1 MAEFDLKK
9 IFDTNLQIIKCNVLA
24 EVARLAF
31 DNDFDYF
38 RISGIPEK
46 VIRDDSPRVRCCVY
60 KERAIVSERVKL
72 GLGGNKSDPTL
83 VEVIDIA
90 CDECPVDGI
99 KVTDSCRGCIAHRC
113 QSVCPRDAIEIV
125 DTKARIDKSKCTEC
139 GLCMEVCQYSA
150 IIRNVRPCVKSCPV
164 KAISIDP
171 VNHQKAIIDGS
182 KCISCGQCV
191 YQCPFGAISDKS
203 FITDAIRILR
213 ESEENTAY
221 KVYAVV
227 APSVVS
233 QYEAYPQITIGMI
246 FSGLLKLGF
255 YRSVEAALGADLT
268 ALNEAKELV
277 EKGFL
282 TSSCCPAFVNYIRSY
297 VPGLKN
303 DISHNLSPMAQI
315 SSVLKDQD
323 PDCRIIFIGPCI
335 AKKNEITWSSVAPY
349 VDCVL
354 TFEEMQGMFLAK
366 NINLLEMRDFNVRD
380 ASGFGRGFAR
390 CGGLSDAVAQAIKE
404 QHLAD
409 DGFEL
414 RGVMANGFD
423 EVRRELLKAARDKK
437 TNNFIEGMFCA
448 GGCVGG
454 PATLSHFGKKRRLV
468 EKYSSAAGN
477 REMIGAIRVL
487 RTSSVPVSE
496 AKEKKSMS

>member
-1 MAEFDLKK
+1 
-9 IFDTNLQIIKCNVLA
+9 
-24 EVARLAF
+24 
-31 DNDFDYF
+31 
-38 RISGIPEK
+38 
-46 VIRDDSPRVRCCVY
+46 
-60 KERAIVSERVKL
+60 
-72 GLGGNKSDPTL
+72 
-83 VEVIDIA
+83 
-90 CDECPVDGI
+90 
-99 KVTDSCRGCIAHRC
+99 
-113 QSVCPRDAIEIV
+113 
-125 DTKARIDKSKCTEC
+125 
-139 GLCMEVCQYSA
+139 
-150 IIRNVRPCVKSCPV
+150 
-164 KAISIDP
+164 
-171 VNHQKAIIDGS
+171 
-182 KCISCGQCV
+182 
-191 YQCPFGAISDKS
+191 
-203 FITDAIRILR
+203 
-213 ESEENTAY
+213 
-221 KVYAVV
+221 
-227 APSVVS
+227 
-233 QYEAYPQITIGMI
+233 MI

-323 PDCRIIFIGPCI
+323 PDCKIIFIGPCI

-366 NINLLEMRDFNVRD
+366 NINLLEMRDFDVRD

-414 RGVMANGFD
+414 RWLD
-423 EVRRELLKAARDKK
+423 RK
-437 TNNFIEGMFCA
+437 
-448 GGCVGG
+448 
-454 PATLSHFGKKRRLV
+454 
-468 EKYSSAAGN
+468 
-477 REMIGAIRVL
+477 
-487 RTSSVPVSE
+487 SVV
-496 AKEKKSMS
+496 